1 MYNVADRPTDR
12 EKNKKKEGD
21 QKSFDFEAKKR
32 SQEVHIPGAISREER
47 KKERKKR
54 KHKPRPLLLFFL
66 FL

>member
-47 KKERKKR
+47 KKERR
-54 KHKPRPLLLFFL
+54 ENTNLGLYYFFFFFL
-66 FL
+66 